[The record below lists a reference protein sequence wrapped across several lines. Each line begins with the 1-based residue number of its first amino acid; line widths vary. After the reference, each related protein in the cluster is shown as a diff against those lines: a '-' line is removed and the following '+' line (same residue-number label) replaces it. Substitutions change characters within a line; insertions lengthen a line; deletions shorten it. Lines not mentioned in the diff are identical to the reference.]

1 MVTSVVVRTPI
12 ELESAAPEAVAAEPV
27 ESLLAEE
34 ASDAVAAE
42 PVESLFAEEA
52 LDAVAAEPVESLLAE
67 EASDEVAAAPV
78 ESLLAE
84 AALALE
90 AELEE
95 LDDDEDLPEVLL
107 DLPDDLLEVDEAE
120 LPLETAAVA
129 AAAWVTVTV
138 FVVTTVETEASQL
151 ASSLLDLTVGAAKVE
166 ETERPSKTRAT
177 DFENIV
183 V

>member
-1 MVTSVVVRTPI
+1 MVVRTPT
-12 ELESAAPEAVAAEPV
+12 ELESAVEAAPEAVAAEPV

-67 EASDEVAAAPV
+67 EASDAVAAAPV

-84 AALALE
+84 AALVL

-107 DLPDDLLEVDEAE
+107 DDLPDDLLEVDEVE
-120 LPLETAAVA
+120 LPLET
-129 AAAWVTVTV
+129 
-138 FVVTTVETEASQL
+138 EIEHKL
-151 ASSLLDLTVGAAKVE
+151 M
-166 ETERPSKTRAT
+166 T
-177 DFENIV
+177 DCI
-183 V
+183 